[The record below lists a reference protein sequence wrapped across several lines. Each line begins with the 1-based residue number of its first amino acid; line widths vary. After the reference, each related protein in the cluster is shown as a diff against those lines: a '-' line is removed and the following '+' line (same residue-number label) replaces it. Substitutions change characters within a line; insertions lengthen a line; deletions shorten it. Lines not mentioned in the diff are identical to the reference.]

1 MSAPT
6 VSSQTLPR
14 PAVVKS
20 GRLQARWLV
29 GVLFALGTVLLAP
42 AAQAQTADV
51 NCNGVLRPFEKD
63 PATGGTFDCIDY
75 VRNGNTCNPTTE
87 VKFYRSCDDYVAPGP
102 NRPATCSPFLAPD
115 RDGDLLG
122 DACDNCPDIPNPDQK
137 DTDGDGHGDVCDTCP
152 LLSNPDQK
160 DSDGDGI
167 GDACDNCIGTAN
179 PDQKDTDGDGIPD
192 GCDNCPNLRNPDQK
206 DGDRD
211 GLGDACDLCPM
222 TPSPDTRDTDGDG
235 VPDVCDNCPTIANA
249 RDAQGVQADRD
260 SDGFGD
266 FCDNCP
272 GIRNP
277 DQKDANGNG
286 LGDACEPGLQG
297 GPRCALVQGPSGR
310 GPESLANLIAGLSMI
325 AAALYFATRTS
336 RRRA

>member
-20 GRLQARWLV
+20 GRMQARWLV

-235 VPDVCDNCPTIANA
+235 VPDVCDNCPTIANP

-310 GPESLANLIAGLSMI
+310 GSESLANMIAGLSMI

>member
-20 GRLQARWLV
+20 GRMQARWLV

>member
-1 MSAPT
+1 MMAST
-6 VSSQTLPR
+6 VSSLTSLR
-14 PAVVKS
+14 PAAVKP
-20 GRLQARWLV
+20 GRMQNRWLV
-29 GVLFALGTVLLAP
+29 GVLFALGTVLMAP

-75 VRNGNTCNPTTE
+75 VRNGNTCNPNTE

-102 NRPATCSPFLAPD
+102 NKPATCSPFLAPD

-152 LLSNPDQK
+152 LLANPDQK

-167 GDACDNCIGTAN
+167 GDACDNCIGKAN

-192 GCDNCPNLRNPDQK
+192 GCDNCPDAPNADQK
-206 DGDRD
+206 DSDRD
-211 GLGDACDLCPM
+211 GVGDLCDKCPM
-222 TPSPDTRDTDGDG
+222 TVNPDNRDTDGDG
-235 VPDVCDNCPTIANA
+235 VPDACDNCTAIANPK
-249 RDAQGVQADRD
+249 QEDRD
-260 SDGFGD
+260 TDGVGD

-310 GPESLANLIAGLSMI
+310 GPESLANMMAGLSMI

>member
-1 MSAPT
+1 MIAAN
-6 VSSQTLPR
+6 VSSLTSSR
-14 PAVVKS
+14 PADVQP
-20 GRLQARWLV
+20 GRRQTRWLV
-29 GVLFALGTVLLAP
+29 GVLFALGTVLAAP

-63 PATGGTFDCIDY
+63 PGTGFDCIDY
-75 VRNGNTCNPTTE
+75 VRNGNTCTPTTE

-102 NRPATCSPFLAPD
+102 GKPATCSPFLAPD

-122 DACDNCPDIPNPDQK
+122 DACDNCPDVPNPDQK

-152 LLSNPDQK
+152 LLANPDQK

-167 GDACDNCIGTAN
+167 GDACDNCIGKAN
-179 PDQKDTDGDGIPD
+179 PDQKDSDGDGIPD
-192 GCDNCPNLRNPDQK
+192 GCDNCPANPNADQK
-206 DGDRD
+206 DADRD
-211 GLGDACDLCPM
+211 GVGDVCDKCPM
-222 TPSPDTRDTDGDG
+222 TVNPDNRDTDGDG
-235 VPDVCDNCPTIANA
+235 VPDACDDCSTIANPK
-249 RDAQGVQADRD
+249 QEDRD
-260 SDGFGD
+260 NDKVGD

-272 GIRNP
+272 GIPNP

-297 GPRCALVQGPSGR
+297 GPRCALVQGPAGR
-310 GPESLANLIAGLSMI
+310 GPESVANTLAGLSII
-325 AAALYFATRTS
+325 AAALYFATRTA